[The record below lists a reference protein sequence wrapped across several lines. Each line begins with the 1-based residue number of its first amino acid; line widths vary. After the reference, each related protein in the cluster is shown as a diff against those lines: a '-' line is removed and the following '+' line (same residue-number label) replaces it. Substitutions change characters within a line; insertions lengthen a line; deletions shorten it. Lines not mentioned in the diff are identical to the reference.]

1 MNKRRKL
8 VLALGASG
16 FAAAITPG
24 AMAQTAGSPRRIG
37 ILSGASMESAGHFV
51 EAFHAALKSL
61 GFAVGRD
68 VVIDIRWADNKTERL
83 PALVQDL
90 LSYKPSVI
98 VTHGSAGVVACQKA
112 TSTVPIVFATAGDPV
127 GQGFIQS
134 YRHPGGNITGIA
146 FNEEINKKQY
156 EIVKAA
162 LPAASRIATL
172 VNVKNPA
179 QKHHLEDIP
188 LMSKALHFESFLVH
202 ATKEDELEAAFQ
214 GAVKTKAQALVI
226 SPLAPFSGL
235 EKRLIE
241 LQFRFK
247 LPSFT
252 GSQDWVPAGGLAS
265 YSFPTIENWRRAAAL
280 VDKILKGGSPAE
292 IPVEIPTKYE
302 VAINLQTAKTLG
314 IKVPQGILVQATRVI
329 E

>member
-1 MNKRRKL
+1 MITRRRM
-8 VLALGASG
+8 VMALGAS
-16 FAAAITPG
+16 ALTTAITPS
-24 AMAQTAGSPRRIG
+24 AMAQTTGVPRRIA
-37 ILSGASMESAGHFV
+37 ILSGASVESAGHFID
-51 EAFHAALKSL
+51 AFRAALKSL
-61 GFAVGRD
+61 GYSEGRD
-68 VVIDIRWADNKTERL
+68 IVIDIRWAENKLERL
-83 PALVQDL
+83 PALIQDL
-90 LSYKPSVI
+90 LSYKPSIV

-134 YRHPGGNITGIA
+134 YRHPGGNITGVA

-172 VNVKNPA
+172 VNVNNPA
-179 QKHHLEDIP
+179 QKHHLDDIP
-188 LMSKALHFESFLVH
+188 RMAKALHFDSILVH
-202 ATKEDELEAAFQ
+202 ATKEEELEAAFQ
-214 GAVKTKAQALVI
+214 AALKAKAHALIV

-241 LQFRFK
+241 LQFKFRM
-247 LPSFT
+247 PSFT

-265 YSFPTIENWRRAAAL
+265 YSFPTIENWRRVAAL
-280 VDKILKGGSPAE
+280 ADKILKGASPAE

-314 IKVPQGILVQATRVI
+314 LKIPQGILVRATKVI